1 MGKSRTNVYQLGR
14 VYKIKGKTSM
24 FGARVVKSEGV
35 PGKEIVTF
43 EDIYTNKKFQRK
55 QQYR

>member
-24 FGARVVKSEGV
+24 FGAKVIKEEGV
-35 PGKEIVTF
+35 PGNSIVTF
-43 EDIYTNKKFQRK
+43 EDIYTNKKFTKK